1 MIVHGADAMDRIFPA
16 RRITVL
22 SYSLSYSPL
31 AVSRCGGDQMPSE
44 LVGVAGFEPA
54 ASSSEAKYRRALP
67 AASHAWP
74 APDRPWV
81 SADVRR
87 RPWRLSLTS
96 SLSTES
102 TSGRQDAH
110 THGSGVPSARA
121 YD

>member
-16 RRITVL
+16 RQIMVL
-22 SYSLSYSPL
+22 SYSVNYSPL
-31 AVSRCGGDQMPSE
+31 TLSRSGGDHMCSE

-96 SLSTES
+96 SLGSES
-102 TSGRQDAH
+102 TSGAPGCAH
-110 THGSGVPSARA
+110 SRFLSPVGQGL
-121 YD
+121 